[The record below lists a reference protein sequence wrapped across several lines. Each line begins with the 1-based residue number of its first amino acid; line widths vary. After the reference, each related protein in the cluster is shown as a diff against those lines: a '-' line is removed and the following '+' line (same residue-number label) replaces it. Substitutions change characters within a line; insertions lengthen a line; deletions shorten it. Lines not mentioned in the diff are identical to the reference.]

1 MASSPAVEYIA
12 HRGAK
17 REHPEN
23 TLAAFA
29 RALELGADA
38 VELDVHRTAD
48 GCVIVHHDPDVRTG
62 SALGR
67 AELRPI
73 DSMRLAELRDT
84 AETLG
89 HEIPTLDAT
98 LDLLAGR
105 ATAYVEIKGFGIAED
120 VLAVVSRHSCAC
132 AVHSFDHGAIRQ
144 AARIAPDVPRG
155 LLFDRGLERLERAAA
170 DSGSRDIW
178 PHWSLIN
185 EALMERI
192 AAIGGRA
199 LAWTVND
206 RAESER
212 LISAGAAGLCGDD
225 VRIFPAR

>member
-48 GCVIVHHDPDVRTG
+48 GCIVVHHDPEVRVR
-62 SALGR
+62 SADD
-67 AELRPI
+67 ATALRPI
-73 DSMRLAELRDT
+73 SSMRFAELVGE
-84 AETLG
+84 AEVMG
-89 HEIPTLDAT
+89 PEIPTLEAT
-98 LDLLAGR
+98 LDLLAGH
-105 ATAYVEIKGFGIAED
+105 AIAYVEIKGAGIEAD
-120 VLAVVSRHSCAC
+120 VMAVIRHHRCVS
-132 AVHSFDHGAIRQ
+132 AVHSFDHDAIRR

-155 LLFDRGLERLERAAA
+155 LLFDRDPGRLERAAA
-170 DSGSRDIW
+170 DSGARDIW
-178 PHWSLIN
+178 PHWSLIDD
-185 EALMERI
+185 ALMERI
-192 AAIGGRA
+192 SAIGGRA

-206 RAESER
+206 RRESER
-212 LISAGAAGLCGDD
+212 LISGGVAGLCGDD